1 MLKKNINPLF
11 IFFLMLSS
19 CVFHEDLLR
28 NTREDYLNDN
38 IRIDGFYYA
47 YSDEGQIRNNIFF
60 LYRNGVYFSVV
71 GDGQERTKPEEVKT
85 LLTEERLKR
94 LAQYK
99 DLWGIFLIKGNDIL
113 LESWS
118 ITHGNHYSVIESGYI
133 LNDTTFTITKRD
145 DNLSGISNS
154 NYTYYFYPY
163 SPKPDSTNVFIE

>member
-1 MLKKNINPLF
+1 MLKKYINPLF
-11 IFFLMLSS
+11 IYFLILSS
-19 CVFHEDLLR
+19 CTFEDDLLR
-28 NTREDYLNDN
+28 NTREDYLNDS

-47 YSDEGQIRNNIFF
+47 YSEGQIRKIYF

-85 LLTEERLKR
+85 LLTEERFNRLKTE
-94 LAQYK
+94 K
-99 DLWGIFLIKGNDIL
+99 TLWGIFIIKGNDIL
-113 LESWS
+113 FESWS
-118 ITHGNHYSVIESGYI
+118 KTHGDHYSVVETGEI

-145 DNLSGISNS
+145 DNLSGISSS